1 MEVNNKQGYQ
11 VVFNCAM
18 CGEQFMLEDM
28 HYINPGDYRL
38 CNSCFE
44 KWTKIPNKIREAQL
58 EAEQREA

>member
-18 CGEQFMLEDM
+18 CGEQFTLEDM
-28 HYINPGDYRL
+28 HYIDPGDYRL

-44 KWTKIPNKIREAQL
+44 KWKKIPNKVREAQL